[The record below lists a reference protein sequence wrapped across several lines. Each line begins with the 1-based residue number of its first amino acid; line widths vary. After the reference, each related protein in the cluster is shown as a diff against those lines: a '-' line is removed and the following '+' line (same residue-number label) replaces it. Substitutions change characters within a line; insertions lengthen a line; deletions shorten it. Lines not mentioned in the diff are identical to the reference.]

1 MNKTLKVFIYLSSI
15 AWLIYTLI
23 SLPDTLEALTNGIIT
38 AVVSLIN
45 MVVNDL
51 NRDR

>member
-1 MNKTLKVFIYLSSI
+1 MNKTLKALIYLSSV

-23 SLPDTLEALTNGIIT
+23 TLPDTFEAQTNGLIT
-38 AVVSLIN
+38 AIVSLIN

-51 NRDR
+51 NK

>member
-23 SLPDTLEALTNGIIT
+23 TLPNTIEAQTNGVIT
-38 AVVSLIN
+38 AFVSLLN
-45 MVVNDL
+45 MIVNDL
-51 NRDR
+51 NK